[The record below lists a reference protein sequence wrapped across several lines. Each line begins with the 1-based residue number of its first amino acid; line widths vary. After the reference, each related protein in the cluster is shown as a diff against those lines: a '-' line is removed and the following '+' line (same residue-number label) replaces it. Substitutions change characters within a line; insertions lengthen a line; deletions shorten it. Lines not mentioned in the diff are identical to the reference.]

1 MVLKYHVSSKC
12 LSNLSCHVHL
22 TVSIFLQSSLQV
34 SIFCKGNKVSKYQF
48 VCLFYKLECHLH
60 ILERESLQLVFKT
73 LKTQNVLAS
82 QEENQSHLLA
92 KLYYSPPLQLL
103 AQGTLD
109 LSTRTRLSTSMTFQF
124 LFAGF
129 TLSHP
134 TLYPTHHISYP
145 LYIKPT

>member
-34 SIFCKGNKVSKYQF
+34 SIFCKANKVSKYQF

-82 QEENQSHLLA
+82 QEEN
-92 KLYYSPPLQLL
+92 
-103 AQGTLD
+103 
-109 LSTRTRLSTSMTFQF
+109 
-124 LFAGF
+124 
-129 TLSHP
+129 
-134 TLYPTHHISYP
+134 
-145 LYIKPT
+145 